1 MAVKHPTSVNH
12 IILTPL
18 ESSASK
24 KLLKKLQR
32 RGVEEREREPYWTYG
47 ERSGDNDND
56 AYGLFQQFL

>member
-32 RGVEEREREPYWTYG
+32 RGVEEREREPY
-47 ERSGDNDND
+47 
-56 AYGLFQQFL
+56 